1 MQNRLTPNAVRQLV
15 RYQSRVRANHI
26 NQINKNKVSKL
37 VGVAKRKSMISQ
49 TVRKKQQQQQQQ
61 KQKQV
66 RKQKAKGPGGG
77 VSTAVNEAATA
88 ANEAAPAAAATS
100 TSSGASGN
108 KTTSKGNVRAGW
120 SAETG
125 AGNRKTAPEKATGS
139 VEGADSP
146 MVKTSPRTAKPT
158 TKVIEMRKLN
168 AKMKKKKRN
177 NEKNSL
183 VSTAAVAA
191 AAVATAKGK
200 TTTGKTS
207 KNKKISDAG
216 GGVVASATTTS
227 TPGWPC

>member
-139 VEGADSP
+139 EEGADSP

-183 VSTAAVAA
+183 VSTAAAAVVA

-207 KNKKISDAG
+207 KNKKIS
-216 GGVVASATTTS
+216 GVVASATTTS